1 MSTYLLAIAITDF
14 EYVEMTY
21 RDIKLRIWA
30 QPKILNDTR
39 IALNLLPKGL
49 HFYEDYFNISY
60 PLSKLDYYAVQ
71 ELRVAAMENWGF
83 ITIQESSIVHNPAI
97 GSLNSFS
104 NVAMTVLHELAHM
117 WFGNL
122 ITMKY
127 WNDLWLNEGFACHMS
142 YKAMRKITPE
152 LDVNFIFQ
160 YSTFSVQIS
169 EEKQK
174 QNPLSSNVTVNQD
187 IYLAFNKINYNKGAA
202 VIHMFEAVVGEDV
215 FRLSLQSF
223 IKHHFYDNAISDD
236 FARSIGRTMK
246 HLNSSNPFGHLGV
259 VGALK
264 SWTRK
269 PGFPQLTVKRINKTT
284 VEISQQPCYIPDIFK
299 TTSHF
304 RYSVPVFYKTT
315 INNNN
320 TALAIINNNETLR
333 INDLALIDPYANCY
347 CKILYD
353 DQTWLRIAKQLQ
365 ENHTLIPIESRARLI
380 LESNGFVTMEK
391 LNITICF
398 ELGKYIKNEIEPGPI
413 QTFLLHMDSYQY
425 IFFGNET
432 KGLLRKYIS
441 SLLIPIFERVISNEG
456 QKINEQVKR
465 LTILKLCLLNYQPC
479 IDYAKNIFSQVVK
492 DCKNSLLSNPSCNKV
507 DVGYRLA
514 ATQDYDLAKRVIE
527 YHIENATHMSQLCV
541 YYYYA
546 NTLKQLRPY
555 LMKNLE
561 YVIKKTKG
569 TKFLAM
575 CAHAIYRF
583 PQKDNLV
590 KEVKEF
596 EAANKNVIKAG
607 GPFVSGAIAGRKKHN
622 AQDLKVQKSCA
633 QTLNSF
639 LYEYVSTL
647 SS

>member
-1 MSTYLLAIAITDF
+1 MNK
-14 EYVEMTY
+14 
-21 RDIKLRIWA
+21 KL
-30 QPKILNDTR
+30 
-39 IALNLLPKGL
+39 
-49 HFYEDYFNISY
+49 
-60 PLSKLDYYAVQ
+60 LSKLD
-71 ELRVAAMENWGF
+71 
-83 ITIQESSIVHNPAI
+83 I
-97 GSLNSFS
+97 
-104 NVAMTVLHELAHM
+104 
-117 WFGNL
+117 
-122 ITMKY
+122 
-127 WNDLWLNEGFACHMS
+127 
-142 YKAMRKITPE
+142 
-152 LDVNFIFQ
+152 
-160 YSTFSVQIS
+160 SV
-169 EEKQK
+169 
-174 QNPLSSNVTVNQD
+174 
-187 IYLAFNKINYNKGAA
+187 
-202 VIHMFEAVVGEDV
+202 
-215 FRLSLQSF
+215 
-223 IKHHFYDNAISDD
+223 
-236 FARSIGRTMK
+236 
-246 HLNSSNPFGHLGV
+246 
-259 VGALK
+259 
-264 SWTRK
+264 
-269 PGFPQLTVKRINKTT
+269 
-284 VEISQQPCYIPDIFK
+284 
-299 TTSHF
+299 
-304 RYSVPVFYKTT
+304 
-315 INNNN
+315 
-320 TALAIINNNETLR
+320 R

-432 KGLLRKYIS
+432 KGMLRKYIS

-492 DCKNSLLSNPSCNKV
+492 DCKNSLLSNPSCNKI
-507 DVGYRLA
+507 DVGYRSTIYAIAVKYGNKEIFEFVWEKYFNETEKVEKESLLQGLA

-561 YVIKKTKG
+561 YVIKKAKG

-583 PQKDNLV
+583 PQKENLV

-596 EAANKNVIKAG
+596 EAANKDVIKAG